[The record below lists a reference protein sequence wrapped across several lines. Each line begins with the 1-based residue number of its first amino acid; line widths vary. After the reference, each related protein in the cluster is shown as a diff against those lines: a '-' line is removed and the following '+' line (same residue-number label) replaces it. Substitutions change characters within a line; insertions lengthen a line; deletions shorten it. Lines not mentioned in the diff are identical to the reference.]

1 MRIAK
6 RRSKK
11 LKKLEEEHVYLDKK
25 VKQLT
30 KDRLKDRSTESKDI
44 LSRLKR
50 TKLMVKDAIAK
61 ADAAGETRNCC
72 YVRSNRRRV
81 RAWHVGRAG
90 ARPAHTRPAASRPSS
105 SSRPSR
111 RRRRRRTAS
120 SPAGRGGGTWEG
132 GWWSAGSSCS
142 RNCDRI
148 VVLGFG

>member
-50 TKLMVKDAIAK
+50 TKLAVKDAIAK
-61 ADAAGETRNCC
+61 AKAKLT
-72 YVRSNRRRV
+72 S
-81 RAWHVGRAG
+81 
-90 ARPAHTRPAASRPSS
+90 
-105 SSRPSR
+105 
-111 RRRRRRTAS
+111 
-120 SPAGRGGGTWEG
+120 
-132 GWWSAGSSCS
+132 
-142 RNCDRI
+142 
-148 VVLGFG
+148 